1 MHALI
6 VNKHEQ
12 QKQRVVLEKRYKLP
26 KRNIYKMVTLSIQFI
41 SKYSFF
47 FRSHSYFI
55 WGTFNNFPNPSI
67 QTQLNLNP
75 SLSIELDF

>member
-1 MHALI
+1 MHGLI

-26 KRNIYKMVTLSIQFI
+26 KRNIYKMVTLSIQF

-47 FRSHSYFI
+47 FAHIHILFEEHL
-55 WGTFNNFPNPSI
+55 TNFRIHLFKPS
-67 QTQLNLNP
+67 
-75 SLSIELDF
+75 